1 MRGRGAFREKGA
13 MRELA
18 SGQGRGGEGA
28 AGDSKGV
35 GRGTFSWFP
44 MILRAASMRA
54 GKGWS
59 AATPLATK
67 KVVGVTLSSCTFNS
81 KQQGK

>member
-1 MRGRGAFREKGA
+1 
-13 MRELA
+13 MREVA
-18 SGQGRGGEGA
+18 SEQKRGGERA
-28 AGDSKGV
+28 AGDAEEG
-35 GRGTFSWFP
+35 GTFSWFP
-44 MILRAASMRA
+44 MSLRAASMRA

-81 KQQGK
+81 KQQGKS